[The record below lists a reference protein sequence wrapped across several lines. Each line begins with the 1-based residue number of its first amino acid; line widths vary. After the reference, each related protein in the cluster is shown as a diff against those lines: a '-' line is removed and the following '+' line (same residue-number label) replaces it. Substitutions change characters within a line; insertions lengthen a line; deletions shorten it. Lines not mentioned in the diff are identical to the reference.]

1 MSTVTLSISG
11 MSCGHCVA
19 SVRSAL
25 EAVPGV
31 QVEQVRLGAAVVRV
45 DEGVPDATSAALA
58 AVSEAGYDAT
68 VGPANAAELAPALAP
83 ALAPLGVR
91 RRGEITP

>member
-1 MSTVTLSISG
+1 MSTVRLSISG

-31 QVEQVRLGAAVVRV
+31 QVEQVRIGAAVLRL
-45 DEGVPDATSAALA
+45 DDGATDATAAAIAALD
-58 AVSEAGYDAT
+58 EAGYPAAVADGDA
-68 VGPANAAELAPALAP
+68 ASSAPEHPPLTAL
-83 ALAPLGVR
+83 VSR
-91 RRGEITP
+91 RTGGARP